1 MSRIGSDGGPHGTV
15 SAMPDQYDWLFGKGK
30 GSAPDP
36 SKQPQPSQP
45 PSRPAGAPEGRPA
58 PPSDD
63 ATRAM
68 PIDDRDARRSRAG
81 AAYNANTGTR
91 PPTPPTPPPL
101 APTPGGTG
109 TSGGRSRRRFV
120 SFKTARRIIYVLVLA
135 YVVSL
140 VWVGLGVANAIARV
154 DWEPSGT
161 RPADQP
167 GTNYLIV
174 ASDSRKGLTAK
185 QRRRLSTGDAAGQ
198 RTDTI
203 KVLHT
208 GSGPNLLMSIPRD
221 SSVPI
226 PGHGTTKINAAFAYG
241 GPQLLVKTIE
251 QNTGLHIDGYVEIGM
266 GGLVNLVNGVGG
278 VTICPTKAMNDPLA
292 GLHVKAG
299 CQHAGGIK
307 ALAYSRSRHA
317 QTLGDIGRE
326 EAQTEVIGQ
335 IGKKAA
341 SPGTLLNPFKLHR
354 LKKGTSG
361 ISVGKGMGNV
371 QMARFALAM
380 KSVSS
385 GKALTCGIPISDLYV
400 HWDKTRAL
408 KLIGYLKAD
417 KTANIPAG
425 LCTPS
430 GLPKSVTG

>member
-1 MSRIGSDGGPHGTV
+1 MRPHRTPYDVVAGPGQGPHGTV

-36 SKQPQPSQP
+36 SQPS
-45 PSRPAGAPEGRPA
+45 APE
-58 PPSDD
+58 PPRAQPGAD
-63 ATRAM
+63 ATR
-68 PIDDRDARRSRAG
+68 PLPVEDRDIRRARAG
-81 AAYNANTGTR
+81 AAYSANSGTR

-101 APTPGGTG
+101 APTPGGMG
-109 TSGGRSRRRFV
+109 TSSGGRGRRRLPR
-120 SFKTARRIIYVLVLA
+120 FKTVRRIVYVLLLA

-140 VWVGLGVANAIARV
+140 VWVGLSVANAIARV
-154 DWEPSGT
+154 DWEPSGA

-185 QRRRLSTGDAAGQ
+185 QRKRLSTGDAAGQ

-203 KVLHT
+203 KLLHT
-208 GSGPNLLMSIPRD
+208 GSGPNLLMTIPRD
-221 SSVPI
+221 SYVPI
-226 PGHGTTKINAAFAYG
+226 PGHGSTKINAAFAYG

-251 QNTGLHIDGYVEIGM
+251 QDTGLHIDGYVEIGM

-278 VTICPTKAMNDPLA
+278 ITICPTKAMNDPLA

-299 CQHAGGIK
+299 CQHAGGVK

-317 QTLGDIGRE
+317 QALGDLGRG

-341 SPGTLLNPFKLHR
+341 SVGTLANPFKLHR

-361 ISVGKGMGNV
+361 ISVGKGMSTV
-371 QMARFALAM
+371 QMARFLLAFR
-380 KSVSS
+380 SVSS
-385 GKALTCGIPISDLYV
+385 GKALTCGVPISDLYV
-400 HWDKTRAL
+400 HWDEARA
-408 KLIGYLKAD
+408 KKMFSYLKAD
-417 KTANIPAG
+417 RTSNLPAG
-425 LCTPS
+425 VCTPS